1 MNSNINYAYWA
12 TREIHD
18 FDVEGF
24 ISQVADKYEQVTQ
37 EDSHFSGIV
46 RDRDSLRQLWHKVM
60 AMPNHGDASL
70 YTNSNGRRE
79 PAMMEVWHKA
89 GDFWRA
95 KYRDGD
101 RLLCDQNSL
110 PLYDWMVKAIIASQT
125 ATEETSVPA
134 DSPAIAPADETPVL
148 VDKTPEEAPVPAG
161 SPAEAPADETPELI
175 EETPVSA
182 GSPAMATADE
192 APVPAA
198 PLPHSSLYM
207 SRERQNAEVELLF
220 GSHSDTHDDSHH
232 KHQWL
237 KFASLTA
244 AACVSLLVIFGVGLI
259 IPLGLAGLTMSGL
272 VK

>member
-18 FDVEGF
+18 FDVEEF
-24 ISQVADKYEQVTQ
+24 INQVADKYEQLAQ

-46 RDRDSLRQLWHKVM
+46 RDRDSLRHLWHKVM
-60 AMPNHGDASL
+60 AMPLHGDASL
-70 YTNSNGRRE
+70 YPNANGRRE
-79 PAMMEVWHKA
+79 PALMEVWHKA

-101 RLLCDQNSL
+101 RLLCDQNGL

-125 ATEETSVPA
+125 ATEETPVPAGSPAVVPA
-134 DSPAIAPADETPVL
+134 DEAPVPVEEAPVLIDETP
-148 VDKTPEEAPVPAG
+148 DEAPVPAG
-161 SPAEAPADETPELI
+161 SAAVVPSDEP
-175 EETPVSA
+175 
-182 GSPAMATADE
+182 
-192 APVPAA
+192 PVPAA

-220 GSHSDTHDDSHH
+220 GSHSDTHYDSHH

-237 KFASLTA
+237 KYAGLTA

-259 IPLGLAGLTMSGL
+259 IPMGLAGLTMSGL

>member
-18 FDVEGF
+18 FDVEEF
-24 ISQVADKYEQVTQ
+24 ISQVADKYEQVAQ

-46 RDRDSLRQLWHKVM
+46 RDRDSLRRLWHKVM
-60 AMPNHGDASL
+60 AMPLRGDAAL
-70 YTNSNGRRE
+70 YPNANGRRE

-101 RLLCDQNSL
+101 RLLCDQNDL

-125 ATEETSVPA
+125 ATEET
-134 DSPAIAPADETPVL
+134 PVL
-148 VDKTPEEAPVPAG
+148 IDETPEEAP
-161 SPAEAPADETPELI
+161 ELIDETPELI
-175 EETPVSA
+175 EEAHVPA
-182 GSPAMATADE
+182 GSPAVAPADE
-192 APVPAA
+192 APMSATA
-198 PLPHSSLYM
+198 LPHSSLYM
-207 SRERQNAEVELLF
+207 SRERQDAEVELLF

-237 KFASLTA
+237 KFAGLTA